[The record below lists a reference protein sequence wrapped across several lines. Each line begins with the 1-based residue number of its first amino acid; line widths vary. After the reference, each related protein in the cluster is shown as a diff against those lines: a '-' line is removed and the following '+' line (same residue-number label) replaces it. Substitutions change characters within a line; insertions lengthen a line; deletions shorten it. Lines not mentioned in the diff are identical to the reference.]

1 MSSLV
6 HVASGLI
13 FTRPNASSQLTMG
26 ALAREAAST
35 RLSEVSQARLPCT
48 AWRRGATLRNWQHW
62 SLPQGCAA
70 ASGPGLVTVR
80 FKP

>member
-6 HVASGLI
+6 HVTSGL
-13 FTRPNASSQLTMG
+13 TLTSPNAASQLTIG
-26 ALAREAAST
+26 ASARVGPST

-48 AWRRGATLRNWQHW
+48 ARRSGATLRNWQHC
-62 SLPQGCAA
+62 SLPQGWAA

-80 FKP
+80 LRS